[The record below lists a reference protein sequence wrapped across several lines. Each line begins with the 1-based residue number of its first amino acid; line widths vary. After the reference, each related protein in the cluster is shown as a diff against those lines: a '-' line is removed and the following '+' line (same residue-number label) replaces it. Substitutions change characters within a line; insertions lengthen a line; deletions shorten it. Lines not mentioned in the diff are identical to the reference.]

1 MNGENCTAPAM
12 APRKIGAIHPLAVK
26 AGSASPPCPTA
37 ITGSSAATAKA
48 ILKAVTNSGPW
59 RIRAARPKAGR
70 PRADLGDGLKRR
82 MAEISRPR
90 GGPR

>member
-1 MNGENCTAPAM
+1 
-12 APRKIGAIHPLAVK
+12 LAVK

-59 RIRAARPKAGR
+59 RIRAARPK
-70 PRADLGDGLKRR
+70 L
-82 MAEISRPR
+82 ESRELTS
-90 GGPR
+90 GTG